1 MYAQDLPLDAF
12 DLAPE
17 TVRARF
23 VWAERQGV
31 PRWLWPEVQPGDWI
45 ATLTRI
51 EAILRAVLT
60 GEEAPPELDCD
71 PATLEVAAYTSGTGP
86 LLGSWLEQGRI
97 AAGSCAPLL
106 AFHLRHN
113 RLRMQRLTAHAASLS
128 RAFGVA
134 GTAPVIVKGMHTAH
148 AYFPEPGTR
157 PVSDIDMVITADRLP
172 EAERVL
178 QDQGYAPGEIVLG
191 PPRQQE
197 WRAAAPPQ
205 LPRTL
210 RFVHHDDPWAIDVQS
225 SFDRRFASGG
235 ATVRMGGA
243 AGEAPWPVDGS
254 ARVLGQ
260 PWLLLYLAVHASNG
274 FETLNLLRLTEMALV
289 ARTDS
294 AAGRLDWDAF
304 MAAAQGSDAL
314 ALIYPS
320 LFLCEALAP
329 GTIPGEVRQASRRG
343 VSPSARRFVEGLSP
357 ATAHRLLRPSRAE
370 KFLWSP
376 SPAAR
381 RAQILRELLPRE
393 ARSLGDL
400 ARIYHRRAWGLARGT
415 LPRSTPQRGNRT

>member
-31 PRWLWPEVQPGDWI
+31 PRWLWPEVQPEDWI
-45 ATLTRI
+45 STLARI
-51 EAILRAVLT
+51 EAILRAVLI
-60 GEEAPPELDCD
+60 GGEAPPELDCN

-97 AAGSCAPLL
+97 AAGSSAPLL
-106 AFHLRHN
+106 AYHLRHN
-113 RLRMQRLTAHAASLS
+113 RLRMQRLTTHAAALS
-128 RAFGVA
+128 RALGAAGVA
-134 GTAPVIVKGMHTAH
+134 PVLVKGMHTAH
-148 AYFPEPGTR
+148 AYFPEPGAR
-157 PVSDIDMVITADRLP
+157 PVSDIDMVIPAERLAD
-172 EAERVL
+172 AERVL
-178 QDQGYAPGEIVLG
+178 LDGGYAPGEIVLG

-197 WRAAAPPQ
+197 WRPASPPP

-235 ATVRMGGA
+235 ATVRMDGA
-243 AGEAPWPVDGS
+243 ADEAPWPVDGS

-274 FETLNLLRLTEMALV
+274 FENLNLLRLTEMALV
-289 ARTDS
+289 ARADT
-294 AAGRLDWDAF
+294 AAGQLEWDAF
-304 MAAAQGSDAL
+304 LAAAEGSGAL

-329 GTIPGEVRQASRRG
+329 GTIPDKVRQASRRS
-343 VSPSARRFVEGLSP
+343 VPLSARRFVEGLRP
-357 ATAHRLLRPSRAE
+357 ATAHQLLRPSRTE

-381 RAQILRELLPRE
+381 GAQILRELLPRE
-393 ARSLGDL
+393 ARTLGHL
-400 ARIYHRRAWGLARGT
+400 ARIYRRRAWGLARGT